1 MSCATVVV
9 FARRPRP
16 GRVKTRLARVIGG
29 VRAASH
35 YRMTL
40 QRMLALVDALPGV
53 RRVLLCTQPVERSWF
68 RARLSGHRWRVGAQ
82 HLGDLG
88 QRMKHAL
95 DRYVAPGCPALLV
108 GSDVLDAS
116 LDDLQAAVTRLRA
129 GTDVVLGPAADGGY
143 WLIGIREESGD
154 LFRDIPWSTDQVL
167 PLTLERA
174 AAKRRTVYLLQ
185 ARHDLDRAADLLR
198 RAPGFREKLRRSR
211 RGDSLRGA

>member
-29 VRAASH
+29 VRAASQ

-82 HLGDLG
+82 HQGDLG
-88 QRMKHAL
+88 QRMRRAL
-95 DRYVAPGCPALLV
+95 DRHVAPGRPALLV

-129 GTDVVLGPAADGGY
+129 GTEVVLGPAADGGY
-143 WLIGIREESGD
+143 WLIGIREKSGN

-174 AAKRRTVYLLQ
+174 AAERRTVHLLQ

-198 RAPGFREKLRRSR
+198 RAPGFREKLRRSL